1 MAGIAAPLIGL
12 AGSLFNGIYGGNRDR
27 RVGEMIANTNEG
39 ASNDILRSTGAGQ
52 GMVATAGNNAVTTIS
67 DARDNAN
74 AALNPYSTAGQT
86 GVNVLSQ
93 LAQSPAKFT
102 YADYA
107 NDPAF
112 AFEMEQGANAIS
124 HNAAARGLASS
135 GNVLKDLT
143 RFGQGLASTYYTDA
157 FNRFMQGRGLQQA
170 AATTLT
176 GQGLQA
182 AGGQSAN
189 YMNAGQS
196 IANTGMDVANF
207 LANFGLQGENVAA
220 QYRVNGQHARGAG
233 LLGQANAVTGAV
245 NQMVPQLQQIY
256 QPSSVPRATG
266 ANVPI
271 VPMGSPSG
279 VRNPLTPW

>member
-12 AGSLFNGIYGGNRDR
+12 AGSLFNGIYGGNRSR

-52 GMVATAGNNAVTTIS
+52 GMVATAGNNAITAAS

-74 AALNPYSTAGQT
+74 NILNPYATAGQT
-86 GVNVLSQ
+86 GLNTLSEFASKP
-93 LAQSPAKFT
+93 AQFT

-112 AFEMEQGANAIS
+112 QFEMEQGTNAIS

-143 RFGQGLASTYYTDA
+143 RFGQGLAATYYDQA

-170 AATTLT
+170 AATTLA
-176 GQGLQA
+176 GQGLNA
-182 AGGQSAN
+182 AGQQSNNIMQTGQ
-189 YMNAGQS
+189 YVG
-196 IANTGMDVANF
+196 NTGMDVANF
-207 LANFGLQGENVAA
+207 MANFGLQGENLAA
-220 QYRVNGQHARGAG
+220 NYRVNGQNARGAG
-233 LLGQANAVTGAV
+233 LLGQANAITGAV
-245 NQMVPQLQQIY
+245 NQAQTY
-256 QPSSVPRATG
+256 FQPTPTTPRNTGTSVPVFVPGVSPG
-266 ANVPI
+266 A
-271 VPMGSPSG
+271 
-279 VRNPLTPW
+279 RNPLTPWA